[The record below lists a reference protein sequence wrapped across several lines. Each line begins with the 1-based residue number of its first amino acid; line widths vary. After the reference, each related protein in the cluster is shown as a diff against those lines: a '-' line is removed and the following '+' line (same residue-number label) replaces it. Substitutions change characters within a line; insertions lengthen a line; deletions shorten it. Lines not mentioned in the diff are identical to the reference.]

1 MNYIIPAL
9 RRSVFALLFFIPS
22 WAFAQDTY
30 VITGYVNSADTTRY
44 LQGAR
49 VEASNGRA
57 VITDA
62 RGYYEIALPAGET
75 TLTTTYT
82 GLTPNRGIIEV
93 GPNHPRQHN
102 VQLNSSEYTLGELVV
117 TAEREG
123 HAKAITQQ
131 KRAPNVKNIVASDN
145 FGNIANGNAGELL
158 QQLPGVSAV
167 YLDGEVRSIM
177 VRGIDSSLSTV
188 SMDGAQMAS
197 PNSPGNG
204 LSRSFEF
211 EQTSLG
217 AIETIEVTKAPTP
230 DMPASSIGGNVNL
243 VSKSAFDRMDKRYV
257 NFTVGGTWRDL
268 YDTYETKWWQDIGGG
283 IAPLFNLTYGDRFG
297 EDERIGVI
305 FSVNANGRPGA
316 GTSSFLGYEATND
329 NPLISL
335 VQNPR
340 LAGAHRTRAA
350 MGGKLDF
357 KVTDDLILSLR
368 SNYNWY
374 QETNNANV
382 FRWQG
387 SASPSRFAPGYTS
400 EFQELLPSDSNF
412 IRHLYNPFDIVGRTI
427 ALAPSLEYKT
437 SEWEVNAGYS
447 ISNGIKNWTYHPVGR
462 KWKGAP
468 AALIL
473 FESRNAGL
481 GWTIDRR
488 DNLAFPLV
496 TQTAGKDIN
505 DLSNYYH
512 NVRADFNDKGV
523 SDTVDVMHADV
534 KRKFLSAEYPFWI
547 KAGISRQEQL
557 RESWSHARRYFYV
570 GADGLRNTPDNNL
583 ARFEDTSGKWHY
595 GSVNQP
601 AVWVD
606 PRAVAAD
613 VFENPEL
620 WDEDKAFRETQYL
633 INQRDVTETIT
644 AGYIMGDIDFGKLSV
659 LAGLR
664 YEKTETSGN
673 GPLQVGNAFVGRRNI
688 QGSYDNTFPS
698 MHLRYEPTQNL
709 VLRASFSTSIGRAPF
724 NNIIPSDTVND
735 TAEIV
740 TVSNPGL
747 LPQFSDN
754 FDVSAEYYFE
764 PVGMIS
770 ASVFRKNLRDFQFTD
785 RSQTVGAGPNNGFN
799 GEYEGYDI
807 VTTSNGGEA
816 TYEGFELA
824 YQQQLTF
831 LPGALKGLG
840 ISANYT
846 KLDTEGDYGGTTV
859 VTEIAGFIPETANV
873 ALNYSYKRFK
883 LRANGVYRGD
893 YLISNSTNPANVH
906 FESQKWQVDVNM
918 EYKLSERF
926 SVFLDIININHSA
939 ERRRYLGIE
948 DKPSQFYFTGSQFV
962 AGFKGRF

>member
-1 MNYIIPAL
+1 MHAL
-9 RRSVFALLFFIPS
+9 RRSVIALLFFIPS

-30 VITGYVNSADTTRY
+30 VITGYVSSADTTRY

-62 RGYYEIALPAGET
+62 RGYYEIALPVGET

-82 GLTPNRGIIEV
+82 GLTPSSEVIEV
-93 GPNHPRQHN
+93 GPNQPRLHN
-102 VQLNSSEYTLGELVV
+102 VQLGSEAYKLGQLVV

-131 KRAPNVKNIVASDN
+131 KRAPNVKNVVASDN

-177 VRGIDSSLSTV
+177 VRGIDPSLSTV

-204 LSRSFEF
+204 LSRGFEF

-230 DMPASSIGGNVNL
+230 DMPASSIGGNVNM
-243 VSKSAFDRMDKRYV
+243 VSKSAFDRVDKRYV
-257 NFTVGGTWRDL
+257 NFTLGGTWRDR
-268 YDTYETKWWQDIGGG
+268 YDTYESKWWQDIGGG
-283 IAPLFNLTYGDRFG
+283 VAPLFNLTYGDRYG
-297 EDERIGVI
+297 EEERIGVV
-305 FSVNANGRPGA
+305 FSLNANGRPGA
-316 GTSSFLGYEATND
+316 GTSSFLGYQPTND
-329 NPLISL
+329 NALISL

-350 MGGKLDF
+350 MGGKLDY
-357 KVTDDLILSLR
+357 KLTEDLILSLR
-368 SNYNWY
+368 TNYNWY

-382 FRWQG
+382 FRWHG
-387 SASPSRFAPGYTS
+387 SASPSRFAPGYTT
-400 EFQELLPSDSNF
+400 EFQELLPNDANF
-412 IRHLYNPFDIVGRTI
+412 VRHLYNPFDIVGRTI
-427 ALAPSLEYKT
+427 AFAPTMEYKT
-437 SEWEVNAGYS
+437 SEWEVKAGYS
-447 ISNGIKNWTYHPVGR
+447 FSNGIKHWDYHPVDRRWNGET
-462 KWKGAP
+462 
-468 AALIL
+468 AALIQ
-473 FESRNAGL
+473 FEARNAGL

-488 DNLAFPLV
+488 DDLSFPLV
-496 TQTAGKDIN
+496 TQTAGKDLS
-505 DLSNYYH
+505 DLSNYYT
-512 NVRADFNDKGV
+512 NVSAAFNDKGV
-523 SDTVDVMHADV
+523 SDTVDVVHADV
-534 KRKFLSAEYPFWI
+534 KRKFLSAEYPFWV
-547 KAGISRQEQL
+547 KAGISVQEQL

-570 GADGLRNTPDNNL
+570 GPDGLRSTPDNNM
-583 ARFEDTSGKWHY
+583 ARFLDTSGEWLY

-601 AVWVD
+601 VSWVD

-620 WDEDKAFRETQYL
+620 WEEDRAFRESQYL
-633 INQRDVTETIT
+633 GNQRDVTETIS

-659 LAGLR
+659 LGGLR

-673 GPLQVGNAFVGRRNI
+673 GPLQVGGVFVGRRNI

-724 NNIIPSDTVND
+724 NNIIPLDTVND
-735 TAEIV
+735 TAGTV
-740 TVSNPGL
+740 TVSNPDL
-747 LPQFSDN
+747 LPQYSDN

-764 PVGMIS
+764 PVGVIS
-770 ASVFRKNLRDFQFTD
+770 ASVFRKNLTDFQFTD
-785 RSQTVGAGPNNGFN
+785 RSQVVGTGPDNGFN
-799 GEYEGYDI
+799 GDYAGYDI
-807 VTTSNGGEA
+807 ITTSNGGEA

-831 LPGALKGLG
+831 LPGPLKGLG
-840 ISANYT
+840 VYANYT
-846 KLDTEGDYGGTTV
+846 KLDTEGDYGGASV
-859 VTEIAGFIPETANV
+859 VTEIAGFIPETANI
-873 ALNYSYKRFK
+873 ALSYSYKRFK
-883 LRANGVYRGD
+883 LRTNGVYRSD
-893 YLISNSTNPANVH
+893 YLISNSTNPATVH
-906 FESQKWQVDVNM
+906 YESQKWQVDVNM
-918 EYKLSERF
+918 EYRLSDRF
-926 SVFLDIININHSA
+926 SIFMDAININHSA
-939 ERRRYLGIE
+939 ERRRFLGVE
-948 DKPSQFYFTGSQFV
+948 SKPSQYYFTGTQFV